1 MGMDEAFKEKLR
13 EELFGIIIYVKRKT
27 DVIY

>member
-1 MGMDEAFKEKLR
+1 MGMDEAFNEKLR

-27 DVIY
+27 